1 MDAFELLSEVSKE
14 EVEEVLKYMKAFK
27 SPGPNDFQ
35 PFYFKKFWHIV
46 GDDIYSLV
54 RQAFLLGSFDAHL
67 LEILI
72 VSIPT
77 VDVPNRFSH
86 FRPIS
91 LCNVTYKIITKVL
104 VNRLRPFLK
113 DIVDPL

>member
-14 EVEEVLKYMKAFK
+14 EVEEVLKYMKA
-27 SPGPNDFQ
+27 
-35 PFYFKKFWHIV
+35 FKKFWHIV